1 MDLILIRIQALRN
14 LNVARST
21 FRRRK
26 VIIAQAPGLTQLEQ
40 TVFEQQERDRP
51 DNREPE
57 RNDYPDQYDE
67 PEIEIPDYP
76 FQDFNYGP

>member
-1 MDLILIRIQALRN
+1 MDLILIQIQALEN
-14 LNVARST
+14 SNVARST

-26 VIIAQAPGLTQLEQ
+26 VIIATLGLTQLEQ

-57 RNDYPDQYDE
+57 RDDYPDQYE
-67 PEIEIPDYP
+67 EREQENPEYP

>member
-1 MDLILIRIQALRN
+1 MDLILIQIQALQN

-26 VIIAQAPGLTQLEQ
+26 VIIDTSGLTQLEQ

-51 DNREPE
+51 DDREPE
-57 RNDYPDQYDE
+57 RDDYPDQYDE
-67 PEIEIPDYP
+67 PELEVPDYP

>member
-1 MDLILIRIQALRN
+1 MDLILIQIQALQN
-14 LNVARST
+14 SNVARST

-26 VIIAQAPGLTQLEQ
+26 VIIAKLGLTQLEQ

-57 RNDYPDQYDE
+57 RDDYSDQYDE
-67 PEIEIPDYP
+67 REQVNPEYP